1 MVARSMPGNGSSEA
15 LQRIKIIRTAP
26 ASSGKTNLLKYMKG
40 DVLTQRQV
48 ILAKCCECMGYYIDG
63 RECCGIQTCPL
74 YPFMPYKNRKGVE
87 SNGTVD

>member
-1 MVARSMPGNGSSEA
+1 
-15 LQRIKIIRTAP
+15 
-26 ASSGKTNLLKYMKG
+26 MKG